1 MKTAKWFGR
10 SVIGLGIL
18 GILPLAGANSG
29 GNVMGDIS
37 SDDNLIARTTPS
49 HTAKPSF
56 AEVGI
61 VKQWYVKAD
70 DVVKKGQVL
79 GTEDTDLEKLKLRTL
94 TILAKSTA
102 AIDAATA
109 DRDARKTEYDNKLRA
124 SKEDATAASEVLEA
138 QLNYQQKE
146 AELRNAE
153 MEHEKQLAD
162 VDEQQGMVEHMK
174 LLAPADGIV
183 KEINIQEG
191 EVVDPNKP
199 DGALTLVTNN
209 PLWVEVKVPSAQA
222 LKLKVGDAGLVAYQ
236 NDANTWLN
244 AKVIYLDPEVDAA
257 SDKETVR
264 LELNNDQN
272 KVSGLWVSVKFPG
285 VTGN

>member
-1 MKTAKWFGR
+1 MKSLKWLGQG
-10 SVIGLGIL
+10 VIGATMLAV
-18 GILPLAGANSG
+18 LPLAGAENG
-29 GNVMGDIS
+29 APPP
-37 SDDNLIARTTPS
+37 DDVLIARTVPS

-56 AEVGI
+56 MEIGV
-61 VKQWYVKAD
+61 VKEWFVKPD

-79 GTEDTDLEKLKLRTL
+79 GTEDVDLEKLALRSL
-94 TILAKSTA
+94 TIQAKSTA
-102 AIDAATA
+102 AIEAATA
-109 DRDARKTEYDNKLRA
+109 DRDARKVEYDNKQKA
-124 SKEDATAASEVLEA
+124 AAQDATAFSEVEEA
-138 QLNYQQKE
+138 KLNYQQKE

-153 MEHEKQLAD
+153 MQHEKQLSD
-162 VDEQQGMVEHMK
+162 VDTQAGKIEKMK
-174 LLAPADGIV
+174 LLSPADGIV

-222 LKLKVGDAGLVAYQ
+222 LKLKIGDTGLVAYQ
-236 NDANTWLN
+236 SDPDNWLK
-244 AKVIYLDPEVDAA
+244 AKVIYLNPEVDAA

-272 KVSGLWVSVKFPG
+272 KVSGLWVSVRFPG
-285 VTGN
+285 AGGTN